1 MKRKIYYT
9 SVISLLT
16 VMTISCS
23 RGALKEQQDPR
34 EMYEKSMEL
43 YNKGKYFKAQTE
55 LQRLIFSFPGQP
67 FIDSAQYYLAM
78 SHYNMERYPEAVGEF
93 RRLLMAYPV
102 SPLADDSQYHLGM
115 CHYEQSPDYSRDPAE
130 TYLAIDEFTMFIN
143 RYPQSPLAEE
153 ARARLGEMNDKLAKK
168 MFKNGELYLKTHD
181 FEPALIYFGQVRDNY
196 PESEWARMAL
206 YYSAEALTKLERKSD
221 ALETFQNFVIAF
233 PDHELSKKARKHI
246 DNLQAGEN
254 GG

>member
-1 MKRKIYYT
+1 MKRKLYCL
-9 SVISLLT
+9 SVILVP

-23 RGALKEQQDPR
+23 RGAIKEQQPPR
-34 EMYEKSMEL
+34 DMYEKSMEL
-43 YNKGKYFKAQTE
+43 YDNGKYFKAQTE

-93 RRLLMAYPV
+93 RRLLTAYPV
-102 SPLADDSQYHLGM
+102 SPLADDAQYQLGM
-115 CHYEQSPDYSRDPAE
+115 CHYEQSPNYDRDQAA
-130 TYLAIDEFTMFIN
+130 THLAIDEFTMFIN
-143 RYPQSPLAEE
+143 RYPQSPLVEE

-168 MFKNGELYLKTHD
+168 MFKNGELYLKTRD
-181 FEPALIYFGQVRDNY
+181 FEPALTYFGQVRDNY

-206 YYSAEALTKLERKSD
+206 YYSGEALMNLERKSD
-221 ALETFQNFVIAF
+221 ALETFQNFVTAL